1 VSEAVDGG
9 MIPPHLS
16 SEFFIW
22 LWFSSEEGEGS
33 ISFGEEESLESIE
46 YWIEDKIS
54 FRNPDAHKMRAV
66 VLGENASNSLEAR
79 AALASGKVVNEI
91 QLHLRYD
98 ERDYSLRLSGPLLD
112 LSAVKFPPHS
122 GDADDG
128 LLFERMY
135 HYEELWQSI
144 SLLYRH
150 FAALRSSETWTTTVL
165 PRMRAWVGVAD
176 SS

>member
-1 VSEAVDGG
+1 MSELVDGG

-22 LWFSSEEGEGS
+22 LWYSSEEGSGS
-33 ISFGEEESLESIE
+33 ILFGEEGSEESIQ

-79 AALASGKVVNEI
+79 AALASGKVVNEL

-112 LSAVKFPPHS
+112 MSAVKFPPH
-122 GDADDG
+122 GVDEDDA

-135 HYEELWQSI
+135 HYEELWQCLSH
-144 SLLYRH
+144 LYRH
-150 FAALRSSETWTTTVL
+150 FAALRSGSAWPESIL
-165 PRMRAWVGVAD
+165 PGIRAWVGVSD
-176 SS
+176 SA